1 MSKLKIMRIL
11 YILMILLHVKML
23 HIECIWHPSNSI
35 VHNGYQYQ
43 LNSHHLEYEPNQHY
57 DESKYDE
64 EPIVKQVKTV
74 KYHGT
79 KYMQVIGLRLP
90 FHQAENYCNQVFSSK
105 SHLTSVLSDDE
116 WKMLS
121 QYFKKANP
129 SKIWLGGI
137 ADLVNNQ
144 YIILRWL
151 DQKTFK
157 YLRFSGI
164 EKEHWGNILKNHQGC
179 IVGDLKNNGQG
190 EWNIQ
195 AASCDEPKEFI
206 CKETYPD
213 FPNKPWDINKSRQR
227 GYMLPETSFKQ
238 SDQPP
243 FGIISLYKHLPKV
256 PESSKKSF
264 IERVSNEQT
273 AAPLVTDR
281 EQQVQSIPSVQL
293 NINNATMS
301 RSNSSEPKRHTIS
314 TKKINNVT
322 ELQTTKASTIANKN
336 VKFVIINPT
345 EQKTRTEGISN
356 DLKQGQVIEPN
367 SLENQSGPVT
377 IYLQGV
383 SVPGN

>member
-1 MSKLKIMRIL
+1 MSNLNIMKISCIFMISFVKL
-11 YILMILLHVKML
+11 L
-23 HIECIWHPSNSI
+23 HIECVWHPPNHI
-35 VHNGYQYQ
+35 VHNEYQYQ
-43 LNSHHLEYEPNQHY
+43 LNPHHLIYEPNRNY
-57 DESKYDE
+57 GESKYDE
-64 EPIVKQVKTV
+64 EPTVKQVKTV

-79 KYMQVIGLRLP
+79 MYMQVIGLRLP
-90 FHQAENYCNQVFSSK
+90 FHQAENYCNQAFSSK

-121 QYFKKANP
+121 QYFELASP

-137 ADLVNNQ
+137 ADLVSDQ

-151 DQKTFK
+151 DKKTFK
-157 YLRFSGI
+157 YLRFSGT
-164 EKEHWGNILKNHQGC
+164 EKEHWGNMLKNHQGC
-179 IVGDLKNNGQG
+179 IVGELKNNGQG

-206 CKETYPD
+206 CKETYSD
-213 FPNKPWDINKSRQR
+213 FSKKPWDIDKSRER
-227 GYMLPETSFKQ
+227 SYMIPETSFKQ

-243 FGIISLYKHLPKV
+243 FGILSLYKHLPKV
-256 PESSKKSF
+256 PEGSKKSL
-264 IERVSNEQT
+264 IARVSNEQT
-273 AAPLVTDR
+273 LASLATDK

-293 NINNATMS
+293 NTNNATMS
-301 RSNSSEPKRHTIS
+301 RSNDSEPKRHTIS

-322 ELQTTKASTIANKN
+322 ELQTTTVSTIANKN

-345 EQKTRTEGISN
+345 EQKTRIEGAGN
-356 DLKQGQVIEPN
+356 DLKQGQIIEPN
-367 SLENQSGPVT
+367 ALENQSGPVT